1 MIVPF
6 LFVCLIKLNY
16 FHLALFKSKSK
27 PITHDWCTH
36 PCSLP
41 MGSVLKFPGE
51 SCFVIRVMGYKKAR
65 LWMRVIG
72 IEGGAWRFPKPHC
85 AILLISER
93 PAVVP
98 HTELCPLMERW
109 SRFLGKY
116 LANGNHKGILSLF
129 YIMCWFWHYKEGS
142 ERGTA
147 FYLKYKS
154 ISLQLVLHVLYPQ
167 KCCHP
172 LLWFLS
178 WELCTKLLIMSS
190 EWFFL

>member
-6 LFVCLIKLNY
+6 LFICLIKLNY

-36 PCSLP
+36 PCSVR

-51 SCFVIRVMGYKKAR
+51 CCFVIRVMGYKKAR

-72 IEGGAWRFPKPHC
+72 IEGGAWRFPKPHY
-85 AILLISER
+85 AILLFSER

-98 HTELCPLMERW
+98 HIELCPLMERW

-116 LANGNHKGILSLF
+116 LSNWQPQRYSFLI
-129 YIMCWFWHYKEGS
+129 E
-142 ERGTA
+142 
-147 FYLKYKS
+147 S
-154 ISLQLVLHVLYPQ
+154 IS
-167 KCCHP
+167 CADADI
-172 LLWFLS
+172 
-178 WELCTKLLIMSS
+178 TKRGLKGEQPFI
-190 EWFFL
+190 